1 MFNVLLAASPVLVI
15 LIGMLIFKKSAM
27 KIAPI
32 TMVYTILLG
41 MFVFNGTSNE
51 MINSFK
57 TGILDGVRIVW
68 LIFAAFSMLI
78 MMQKTSAMNKI
89 KEIIADI
96 TNDKRIQVI
105 LIAVMFGIFLEGV
118 AGAGTPAAIAAP
130 FLVGLGFSPITAAAA
145 ALISNNV
152 PVSWGG
158 AGVTTI
164 MGVSPVS
171 DYMSVI
177 EASSM
182 TGRIHMI
189 GAFILPF
196 LIILVIFGKK
206 GFKGL
211 IPFLTFSGGFM
222 AISLFIFSNFIGA
235 EITSMCTGLLSI
247 VATLLFLKFFNINT
261 PEMFIYKPKSDDKI
275 SLSTWKAFSPYLIL
289 IILLPVVRYSFS
301 LSILAKY
308 GYTVWVGI
316 VILISAFIGSLILDV
331 KINDFFIYSKTA
343 FKKVIPALIAMCGLL
358 VVSDVM
364 VKTKMMS
371 LLAST
376 LSDAAGSLYP
386 VVAVSIGSL
395 GSFITGTNLGSNIM
409 FGPMHVEAAKSLALN
424 PITIFAG
431 QNAGGAL
438 GNMICPNNIVAV
450 ATTVGILGKEGILIR
465 KVLPAFLILLILYGF
480 TTLIYTH
487 ILFANFG
494 F

>member
-41 MFVFNGTSNE
+41 MFFFNGTSNE
-51 MINSFK
+51 MVNSFK

-78 MMQKTSAMNKI
+78 MMQKTSAMDKI

-164 MGVSPVS
+164 MGVAPVN

-247 VATLLFLKFFNINT
+247 VATLLFLNFFNINT
-261 PEMFIYKPKSDDKI
+261 PEMFIYKHKSDDKI

-289 IILLPVVRYSFS
+289 IVLLPAVRYSFS

-316 VILISAFIGSLILDV
+316 VILISAFLGSLILDV
-331 KINDFFIYSKTA
+331 KINDFYTYSKTA

-376 LSDAAGSLYP
+376 LSNAAGSLYP
-386 VVAVSIGSL
+386 FVSVSIGSL

-409 FGPMHVEAAKSLALN
+409 FGPMHVEAAKTLTLN

-431 QNAGGAL
+431 QNAGGSL

-465 KVLPAFLILLILYGF
+465 KVLPAFLILLLVYGF